1 MNRIAA
7 QSGLLPSWKNSPIK
21 TVPSGLRKVVLK
33 AEKPPLHKQHIAT
46 APRKVSAPTDPSK
59 LLKDVSSMFDDD
71 GDRTETEDDNSE
83 RVKMVG
89 GGGYNDADMRAMFAS
104 PSQSVNN
111 SFNAQQSEAEYF
123 WDRSD
128 VLEEDGNYINDEEDV
143 DNLNA
148 TQPPALRIERNHDV
162 GVGSFLLKSALQE
175 ASQQVQ
181 YSYSTPDPV
190 DLQHELKY
198 NAFLQEHIMFLTN
211 FDKEMNAH
219 INRTQSSIA
228 APVDETII
236 DYEKELVAKLD
247 HYLQLPAGVLN
258 AMVTR
263 QHQDI
268 VEMGLFNEI

>member
-1 MNRIAA
+1 MNRIAV

-21 TVPSGLRKVVLK
+21 TVPSGLRKVVLR
-33 AEKPPLHKQHIAT
+33 AEKPPLHKQQNAT

-83 RVKMVG
+83 RGKLVE
-89 GGGYNDADMRAMFAS
+89 GGGYNDADMRAMFFS
-104 PSQSVNN
+104 PSQSANN

-123 WDRSD
+123 WDRND
-128 VLEEDGNYINDEEDV
+128 VLEEDGNYIIGEEDIG
-143 DNLNA
+143 NLNA
-148 TQPPALRIERNHDV
+148 TQPPAPNVERTYDV
-162 GVGSFLLKSALQE
+162 GGGSFLLKSALQE
-175 ASQQVQ
+175 ASQQEE
-181 YSYSTPDPV
+181 YSYSTPNPV
-190 DLQHELKY
+190 DLQYELKH
-198 NAFLQEHIMFLTN
+198 NTFLQEHITFLTN
-211 FDKEMNAH
+211 FDKEMNTH

-228 APVDETII
+228 APVDKTTI
-236 DYEKELVAKLD
+236 DYDKELVAKLD